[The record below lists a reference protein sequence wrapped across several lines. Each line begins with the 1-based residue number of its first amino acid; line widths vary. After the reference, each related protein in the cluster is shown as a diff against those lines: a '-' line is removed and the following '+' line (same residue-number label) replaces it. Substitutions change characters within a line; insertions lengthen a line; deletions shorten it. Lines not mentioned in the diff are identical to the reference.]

1 MEKDIEQYLRLETKK
16 RGGLALKFV
25 SPGFTGVPDRIIL
38 FPGAILVFVETKDT
52 GKNLRK
58 RQEYVKRQ
66 LEAFGFRVEKIDSKQ
81 QAKNFLD
88 EIYPA

>member
-1 MEKDIEQYLRLETKK
+1 
-16 RGGLALKFV
+16 
-25 SPGFTGVPDRIIL
+25 
-38 FPGAILVFVETKDT
+38 LVFVETKDT

>member
-25 SPGFTGVPDRIIL
+25 SPGFTGVPDRLIL
-38 FPGAILVFVETKDT
+38 FPGAIIVFVEIKDT
-52 GKNLRK
+52 GKKLRP
-58 RQEYVKRQ
+58 RQDYVKRQ
-66 LEAFGFRVEKIDSKQ
+66 FENLGFRVEKIDSKQ
-81 QAKNFLD
+81 QVKNFLD